1 MLPFIVGAA
10 LFGSRVVAL
19 AYGDK
24 YAGSG
29 AVVLL
34 LIGNSFF
41 TAVGL
46 PYSRALFAIERAD
59 LDVLSNLIALAVTVS
74 AGIWLVKSFGVTGAA
89 LGLAIGGLGAC
100 AARVLLFVRFVR
112 TT

>member
-1 MLPFIVGAA
+1 MLPFVIGAA

-34 LIGNSFF
+34 LIANSFF
-41 TAVGL
+41 VAVGL
-46 PYSRALFAIERAD
+46 PYSRGLFALERAD
-59 LDVLSNLIALAVTVS
+59 LDVLANVVALAVTVS
-74 AGIWLVKSFGVTGAA
+74 AGIWLVSSFGVTGAA
-89 LGLAIGGLGAC
+89 LGLAVGGLAAC
-100 AARVLLFVRFVR
+100 VVRVLLFTRFVR
-112 TT
+112 TV